1 MNFTTLYNDAL
12 DSAREIADELENY
25 GHADP
30 MRLIEERAYSRG
42 VETYFANAFEIV
54 DALRGDGNL
63 FDDAEYQAEEMIHAR
78 DLDTNFGD
86 WVHEVA
92 YQGYRLLMIKQIER
106 MGVEL

>member
-1 MNFTTLYNDAL
+1 MRFTKLYNDAL
-12 DSAREIADELENY
+12 DSAREIADELENF

-30 MRLIEERAYSRG
+30 LRLIEERAYARG

-63 FDDAEYQAEEMIHAR
+63 FDEAEYCAKEIIDAR
-78 DLDTNFGD
+78 DLDTNFSD

-92 YQGYRLLMIKQIER
+92 YQGYRLLMIEQISR
-106 MGVEL
+106 MGIEL

>member
-1 MNFTTLYNDAL
+1 MNFTTLYNDAIL
-12 DSAREIADELENY
+12 DACEIADEVGNF

-30 MRLIEERAYSRG
+30 MRLIEERAYARG
-42 VETYFANAFEIV
+42 VETYFATAFEIV

-63 FDDAEYQAEEMIHAR
+63 FNEAEHQAKEMIDAR
-78 DLDTNFGD
+78 DLDTNFSD

-92 YQGYRLLMIKQIER
+92 YQGYRLLMIEQISR